1 MELIYCEK
9 LTQQSHLDGVWRLL
23 RDYDK
28 AFIPPLSNREST
40 CQKDLHGHAVSAP
53 EGPRS
58 YFEQLQKQSF
68 LLAVEQDEVVGFFSF
83 RQGHLPPPLQQL
95 HSEDTLP
102 VYITTIIVD
111 QRMRRR
117 GIARSFYDLLM
128 SLFPEQTM
136 LISTRTWSTNNSH
149 ISLLEKMGFTGP
161 LRIENDRGPGIDTV
175 YYHFY
180 RKGASRP

>member
-9 LTQQSHLDGVWRLL
+9 LTQQAHLDGVWRLL

-68 LLAVEQDEVVGFFSF
+68 LLAMEQDEVVGFFSF

-95 HSEDTLP
+95 HSDGILP

-136 LISTRTWSTNNSH
+136 LISTRTWSTNAAH
-149 ISLLEKMGFTGP
+149 I
-161 LRIENDRGPGIDTV
+161 RILDKFDFRELCRKENDRGPGLDTV
-175 YYHFY
+175 YFSLV
-180 RKGASRP
+180 R